1 MVRGVRDEPVR
12 VFISSVRRGLEEERD
27 ALPGLILAV
36 GHTPIRFED
45 FTAQSLPSREACL
58 AGIAT
63 ADAYLLLLGP
73 NYGHRFDDTGQSP
86 THDEWMA
93 ATTAGLP
100 RLVYRKTG
108 VEFESDQQDFSRS
121 IGDYAS
127 GVFYDSFAA
136 TPELLTKVAAK
147 LREFDQANSPLTF
160 APLTEPVAVTWR
172 ADFDPKLRNNSSLQ
186 SALELHVVPAGA
198 RSRRP
203 SRIMAE
209 LADLIPTRVRESA
222 LVSASE
228 ALSTTRPGGA
238 VVVSIAVRPGEW
250 NSPREPQLLGVRL
263 GVDGQASAWATLPG
277 DSMGAILDAT
287 QLPEQIA
294 DLLRLVGLLRVVD
307 TSEIAVAVG
316 VDPAMMLS
324 TGRVAQ
330 LPRQSASMLS
340 TSDRPVRVPPD
351 EHVSS
356 AALNVGALE
365 VARSLSRALF
375 EAVGS
380 RR

>member
-1 MVRGVRDEPVR
+1 
-12 VFISSVRRGLEEERD
+12 LEEERD
-27 ALPGLILAV
+27 ALPGLIMAV

-45 FTAQSLPSREACL
+45 FTAQPLPSREACL
-58 AGIAT
+58 AGVAT

-73 NYGHRFDDTGQSP
+73 NYGYRFEDTGQSP
-86 THDEWMA
+86 THDEWTA
-93 ATTAGLP
+93 ATMAGMP

-108 VEFESDQQDFSRS
+108 VEFESDQEDFSRS

-147 LREFDQANSPLTF
+147 LRELDQANSPLTF
-160 APLTEPVAVTWR
+160 VPLTEPVTITWR
-172 ADFDPKLRNNSSLQ
+172 ADFEAHLRNSSSQ

-198 RSRRP
+198 NSRRP

-209 LADLIPTRVRESA
+209 LADSMPTRIRESG

-228 ALSTTRPGGA
+228 ALSTTRPNGA
-238 VVVSIAVRPGEW
+238 VVVSMAVRSGGW

-277 DSMGAILDAT
+277 DSMGAILDPA

-294 DLLRLVGLLRVVD
+294 ELLRLVGLLRVVD
-307 TSEIAVAVG
+307 TKEMAVAVG
-316 VDPAMMLS
+316 VDPVMMLS

-330 LPRQSASMLS
+330 LPRHSASMLS
-340 TSDRPVRVPPD
+340 TSDRPLRVPPD
-351 EHVSS
+351 EYLSS

-365 VARSLSRALF
+365 VARSLSRMLF
-375 EAVGS
+375 EAVGG

>member
-1 MVRGVRDEPVR
+1 MRGVRDDKRVR

-27 ALPGLILAV
+27 ALPGLIMAV

-45 FTAQSLPSREACL
+45 FTAQPLPSREACL
-58 AGIAT
+58 AGVAT

-73 NYGHRFDDTGQSP
+73 NYGYRFEDTGQSP
-86 THDEWMA
+86 THDEWTA
-93 ATTAGLP
+93 ATMAGMP

-108 VEFESDQQDFSRS
+108 VEFESDQEDFSRS

-147 LREFDQANSPLTF
+147 LRELDQANSPLTF
-160 APLTEPVAVTWR
+160 VPLTEPVTITWR
-172 ADFDPKLRNNSSLQ
+172 ADFEAHLRNSSSQ

-198 RSRRP
+198 NSRRP

-209 LADLIPTRVRESA
+209 LADSMPTRIRESG

-228 ALSTTRPGGA
+228 ALSTTRPNGA
-238 VVVSIAVRPGEW
+238 VVVSMAVRSGGW

-277 DSMGAILDAT
+277 DSMGAILDPA

-294 DLLRLVGLLRVVD
+294 ELLRLVGLLRVVD
-307 TSEIAVAVG
+307 TKEMAVAVG
-316 VDPAMMLS
+316 VDPVMMLS

-330 LPRQSASMLS
+330 LPRHSASMLS
-340 TSDRPVRVPPD
+340 TSDRPLRVPPD
-351 EHVSS
+351 EYLSS

-365 VARSLSRALF
+365 VARSLSRTSRALR
-375 EAVGS
+375 VT
-380 RR
+380 